1 MSKYLNVKISKCQ
14 KIKCQHKIYVKR
26 SKGQKVKR
34 SKGQNV
40 KMPKCNVRSGHIRSV
55 DLVRSQ

>member
-34 SKGQNV
+34 SKGQKV
-40 KMPKCNVRSGHIRSV
+40 KMSKCQNAMSGQVIS
-55 DLVRSQ
+55 DQ